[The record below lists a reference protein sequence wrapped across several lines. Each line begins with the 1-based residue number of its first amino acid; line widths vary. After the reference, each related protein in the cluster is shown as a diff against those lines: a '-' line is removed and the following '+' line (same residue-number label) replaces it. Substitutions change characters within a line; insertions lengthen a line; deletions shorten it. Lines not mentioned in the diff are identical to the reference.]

1 MYGESLEHHGITG
14 MKWGVRHGPPY
25 PLKAAVSNAVRI
37 TGTMKEKHVRT
48 EDGGHDSSNSRA
60 ELYKRAALILLDVA
74 MLNPYGLAE
83 DTSRLGMA
91 FVSSRRN
98 SKYTKERAANK
109 SVDPET
115 GLKLKS
121 KDQDLSDKEELKRV
135 NPNVNDFNSDSK
147 NNCMLC
153 TTTYEMRR
161 RGYDVTAQRDGSGY
175 LDDEVTRWFPNA
187 KVNTIKNNTKHSL
200 LKGYGEYADNVIAEM
215 KKQPEGSRGNL
226 ILTFGALG
234 GRHSVC
240 YEIQNGELIIRDA
253 QIAKIYKDPKKLLDK
268 CGAVNYVRYD
278 NVAFNKKGIKEA
290 CYS

>member
-25 PLKAAVSNAVRI
+25 PLKASVSNAVRI
-37 TGTMKEKHVRT
+37 TGTTKKEHVRT
-48 EDGGHDSSNSRA
+48 EDGGHDSKNSKS
-60 ELYKRAALILLDVA
+60 EAAQFATWILLDIA
-74 MLNPYGLAE
+74 TLNPVG
-83 DTSRLGMA
+83 LGMDTVRA
-91 FVSSRRN
+91 GKALVSANRN
-98 SKYTKERAANK
+98 AKFAKERAANK

-175 LDDEVTRWFPNA
+175 LANEVTRWFPNA
-187 KVNTIKNNTKHSL
+187 KVNTIKNNTKYSL

-226 ILTFGALG
+226 MLTFGALG
-234 GRHSVC
+234 SRHSVC

-268 CGAVNYVRYD
+268 CGAVDYVRYD
-278 NVAFNKKGIKEA
+278 NLAFDKKGIKEA